1 MKIKLLSFSDSNM
14 MGDRWEWSFFISR
27 KRDKTYTISCKQ
39 TVRSGPKQEIDEVVG
54 LTDGKSVYAA
64 FTAQIEDAG
73 YYFDG
78 KDAELVASRLAEL
91 SDTLSKEF
99 LQANNQA
106 IKQLDS

>member
-1 MKIKLLSFSDSNM
+1 MKVKLLNFSDSNM
-14 MGDRWEWSFFISR
+14 MGDKWEWSFYISR

-39 TVRSGPKQEIDEVVG
+39 TVRSGPKQDIDNVDG

-64 FTAQIEDAG
+64 FTAQIEDTG

-78 KDAELVASRLAEL
+78 KDAELVAGCLAEL

-99 LQANNQA
+99 LQANHEA